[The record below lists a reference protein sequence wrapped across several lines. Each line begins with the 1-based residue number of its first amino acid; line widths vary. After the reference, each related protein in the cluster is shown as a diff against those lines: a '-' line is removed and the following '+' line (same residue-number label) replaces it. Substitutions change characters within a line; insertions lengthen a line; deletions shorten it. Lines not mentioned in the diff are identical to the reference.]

1 MAISTSWNVLR
12 GGDWQSVVL
21 GVDFPAATRPA
32 AGFAELAAMI
42 GTDGSFRFLQTRPPA
57 VPAGQRPCGDAYIDP
72 WIEGVEQGRYHVLAV
87 LGHRVGSVYAAA
99 IAQRISRWQ
108 PMPRVILFDP
118 EFASNRQ
125 LGLEF
130 HKEISA
136 ISSLLSDAEIE
147 STRKTATEISE
158 SVSFEVADAAAEA
171 ARVYREVSSIAY
183 ERVGLGGAYEDKL
196 MVPFDSYISW
206 LSAAD
211 QIDPGP
217 VWKRS
222 TAIVSSDYSGRPA
235 TRPGGE
241 DTSGLIGRSVPFD
254 VAPADLLRSDSV
266 AHAVCDLLAA
276 R

>member
-1 MAISTSWNVLR
+1 MAISTSWDVLR
-12 GGDWQSVVL
+12 GGDCANVVL
-21 GVDFPAATRPA
+21 SVDFPASRRQA
-32 AGFAELAAMI
+32 AGFAELASMI
-42 GTDGSFRFLQTRPPA
+42 GTDYCFLHTRPPA
-57 VPAGQRPCGDAYIDP
+57 APSGPRPCGSAYIDP
-72 WIEGVEQGRYHVLAV
+72 WIDDIEQGRYHVLAV
-87 LGHRVGSVYAAA
+87 LGYRVGGVYAAA

-136 ISSLLSDAEIE
+136 ISSLLSDDEIE

-158 SVSFEVADAAAEA
+158 SVSFDVADAAKEV
-171 ARVYREVSSIAY
+171 ARVYREVSCIAY
-183 ERVGLGGAYEDKL
+183 ERVGLGSAYEDKL
-196 MVPFDSYISW
+196 IVPFDSYISW
-206 LSAAD
+206 LSAAG

-222 TAIVSSDYSGRPA
+222 TAIVSADYSERPA
-235 TRPGGE
+235 AGSGGE
-241 DTSGLIGRSVPFD
+241 DASDLIGRSVPFD
-254 VAPADLLRSDSV
+254 VAHADLLRSDSV
-266 AHAVCDLLAA
+266 AHAVLDLLAA